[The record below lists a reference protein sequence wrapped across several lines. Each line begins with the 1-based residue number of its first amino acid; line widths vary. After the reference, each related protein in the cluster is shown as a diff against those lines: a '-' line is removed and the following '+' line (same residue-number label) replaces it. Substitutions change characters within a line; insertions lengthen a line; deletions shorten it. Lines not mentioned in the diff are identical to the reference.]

1 MFWLLHAASEN
12 QLTAGSMVSLAIVG
26 QFIGCFEAASQLK
39 GSVQQ
44 PDNFNF
50 YSFGKTQ
57 LKFSIVEK
65 TIFVT
70 NIRKNTPI

>member
-1 MFWLLHAASEN
+1 MHACF
-12 QLTAGSMVSLAIVG
+12 IVL
-26 QFIGCFEAASQLK
+26 QLK

-44 PDNFNF
+44 PDNFHF

-65 TIFVT
+65 AIFVT
-70 NIRKNTPI
+70 NIHKNTRI